1 MREILIDELHSHLY
15 LKSVFTSSRWVAY
28 NPSQQTRKHNPCRI
42 FEDEPADLSTL
53 VPKTEYDLELPESV
67 RAAST
72 HDSEFTENLPDRYRH
87 FLAELAV
94 RPNDS
99 PLDVTSASFPTTGPG
114 SINSFASGSNLAGI
128 AASLNKS
135 PESDSFSYMETLL
148 ESLAVL
154 GKLGS
159 ALDTVAQ
166 RLPQEIYALVD
177 STLDEVSER
186 ADYLRKGSVLDV
198 GELRTGIED
207 IYVVTSGPNPA
218 NLGLLSSATLLS
230 SAGKGQGGLLSPS
243 SLRSAA
249 LEASAKKI
257 DHEILKD
264 FFWTLYSKLEAVAQG
279 LGVVSEVA
287 NRIGSVRTS
296 LRRIFVYLTAGF
308 QRRDF
313 KDSSGAKPGQL
324 FPLSEIVVPLHAEV
338 CINPRA
344 NFDRSLNVQP
354 QVRTLLSD
362 YLADEEQGSVSG
374 RNPLASINEVLREG
388 KFGRDRSKVSSS
400 SPILRD

>member
-1 MREILIDELHSHLY
+1 MHILKALANRPI
-15 LKSVFTSSRWVAY
+15 A
-28 NPSQQTRKHNPCRI
+28 
-42 FEDEPADLSTL
+42 

-67 RAAST
+67 RAAKR
-72 HDSEFTENLPDRYRH
+72 DSEPAENLPDRYRH

-99 PLDVTSASFPTTGPG
+99 PLDVEDHRLRHSVSASSPVVGANSISSFG
-114 SINSFASGSNLAGI
+114 SSSNLAGI
-128 AASLNKS
+128 AASQNKS
-135 PESDSFSYMETLL
+135 PESDSFTYMETLL

-159 ALDTVAQ
+159 ALDAVAQ
-166 RLPQEIYALVD
+166 RLPQEIYALVE

-186 ADYLRKGSVLDV
+186 ADYLKKGSVLDA

-207 IYVVTSGPNPA
+207 IYVVSSGPNPA
-218 NLGLLSSATLLS
+218 NLGLLSSTAHTLLS
-230 SAGKGQGGLLSPS
+230 AAGKGRGALLSPS
-243 SLRSAA
+243 SLRLAA
-249 LEASAKKI
+249 LEASTKQI

-264 FFWTLYSKLEAVAQG
+264 FFWTLYSKLDAVAQG

-287 NRIGSVRTS
+287 NRIGSVRIT
-296 LRRIFVYLTAGF
+296 LRQISVYLLFGV

-324 FPLSEIVVPLHAEV
+324 FPLSEIVGPLHAEV
-338 CINPRA
+338 RCPATR
-344 NFDRSLNVQP
+344 FDCSLNTLLQI
-354 QVRTLLSD
+354 RTLLSD
-362 YLADEEQGSVSG
+362 HLTDEEQGSVSG

-388 KFGRDRSKVSSS
+388 KFGRDRSKVALSSS
-400 SPILRD
+400 ISRQ